1 MEDRVIVGAGIAGL
15 ATSLG
20 LHRLGVRSV
29 VLESA
34 DGLRASGFALGIWA
48 NGWRA
53 LDAIGI
59 GNILRE
65 KHNKISGIVVTSVD
79 SGIQNAELYF
89 RDLHTQD
96 DLEYRC
102 VNRGVLLETLE
113 NELPRG
119 TIRYS
124 SKVVRIQ
131 SEGRVKS
138 LHLTDGTV
146 LRTKVLIGCDGVNS
160 VVSKFLGFSKPA
172 YAGRTE
178 VRGFVC
184 FKDGH
189 GFEPKFM
196 QFFGE
201 GVRFG
206 VIPCDGCNVY
216 WFLTFTPSSQEKEMV
231 KDPTKV
237 KQLVLRKFGKASD
250 KIRRVFE
257 ETELENMACAQIRF
271 RYPWEML
278 WGNISKGNVCV
289 LGDALHPM
297 TPEMAQ
303 GGCSAL
309 EDSVVLARLLAGAL
323 RRSDGDNEHRAVSE
337 AVENLARERGWR
349 CFDLISSSYIVSFM
363 QQSDG
368 VLVQFL
374 RDKFMTRVVLKRAS
388 FDCGDLALE
397 V

>member
-1 MEDRVIVGAGIAGL
+1 MEDIVIVGAGIAGL

-53 LDAIGI
+53 LDAIGL

-65 KHNKISGIVVTSVD
+65 KHNKISG
-79 SGIQNAELYF
+79 
-89 RDLHTQD
+89 D

-124 SKVVRIQ
+124 SKVVHIH

-138 LHLTDGTV
+138 LHLSDATV

-237 KQLVLRKFGKASD
+237 KQLVLMKFGKASD
-250 KIRRVFE
+250 KIRRMV
-257 ETELENMACAQIRF
+257 
-271 RYPWEML
+271 

-297 TPEMAQ
+297 TPEMGQ

-337 AVENLARERGWR
+337 ALENLARERRWR
-349 CFDLISSSYIVSFM
+349 CFDLISSSYIVGFM
-363 QQSDG
+363 QESDG

-374 RDKFMTRVVLKRAS
+374 RDKFMAGVVLKRAC